1 MFDSNS
7 AMNTVVQVLLVMIK
21 LIRLQLSTFRIIVV
35 VYVDHQFDSLN
46 RVLFFS
52 FKQIIASIMH
62 EIGHTLG
69 YIHTQSRIDRNS
81 YVTIVTANIDSDY
94 LSNFYMWYYG
104 TIQFSDVN
112 FPYDFGSFMH
122 YQPYGFSN
130 NGEKTIESLDIL
142 YERTFGQRERAA
154 FYDYKAINRLYCTR
168 TGN

>member
-1 MFDSNS
+1 
-7 AMNTVVQVLLVMIK
+7 
-21 LIRLQLSTFRIIVV
+21 
-35 VYVDHQFDSLN
+35 
-46 RVLFFS
+46 
-52 FKQIIASIMH
+52 MH

-104 TIQFSDVN
+104 TIRFTDVT

-122 YQPYGFSN
+122 YESYGFSN
-130 NGEKTIESLDIL
+130 NGQRTIVPLDSL
-142 YERTFGQRERAA
+142 YERTLGQRQRAA